1 MDNDVKNM
9 INAIRVSI
17 QDAYNIT
24 KVLERLACLG
34 DDCPDDAGQMYWDIM
49 YDCAKC
55 IRERLTE
62 YSCGYIPVNAFDEL
76 EFAAFEK
83 EWWEKNGDPELR

>member
-17 QDAYNIT
+17 QDAYNIS
-24 KVLERLACLG
+24 KVLEHLACLG
-34 DDCPDDAGQMYWDIM
+34 DTCADDAKQLYWDIM

-55 IRERLTE
+55 IRERLSK
-62 YSCGYIPVNAFDEL
+62 YSCGFIPVNAFNDS
-76 EFAAFEK
+76 EFIEFERG
-83 EWWEKNGDPELR
+83 WWEK